1 MAKIKTSA
9 LIADIKGTVGGN
21 VFASNKGGNYVRRGK
36 KPTNANTEKQQVV
49 RSLFG
54 DMAGTWRELSE
65 SDRRSWIEGAVNFPY
80 MDSLGEM
87 KIYSGQ
93 QLYNKLNNNLAQAGL
108 SLISRCPVPQSF
120 PSVEITSIENDITSD
135 TLNVTVGIGGA
146 GGTTVPANFILVL
159 SGTAPLSAGITS
171 PSRQRFKNLLQVF
184 DTESTVDIVLNTA
197 YTAEFGLMIVGDTCF
212 IGAQIINTISGEASI
227 VTTLK
232 STRTN

>member
-9 LIADIKGTVGGN
+9 LVADIKGTVGGN

-54 DMAGTWRELSE
+54 AMAGGWRSLT
-65 SDRRSWIEGAVNFPY
+65 DDQRKSWIEGAVNFPY

-108 SLISRCPVPQSF
+108 TQILRCPVPQSF
-120 PSVEITSIENDITSD
+120 PSIEFTSIENDITAD
-135 TLNVTVGIGGA
+135 TLNVTLDIGGNDA
-146 GGTTVPANFILVL
+146 ITVPTNFVLVL
-159 SGTAPLSAGITS
+159 SGTAPLSNGISS
-171 PSRQRFKNLLQVF
+171 PSRQRFKNLLQVP
-184 DTESTVDIVLNTA
+184 ESGSTVDIVMNTV
-197 YTAEFGLMIVGDTCF
+197 YTAEFGLLNVGNACF
-212 IGAQIINTISGEASI
+212 LGAQLINVISGEAST
-227 VTTLK
+227 VTTQK
-232 STRTN
+232 TIRVD